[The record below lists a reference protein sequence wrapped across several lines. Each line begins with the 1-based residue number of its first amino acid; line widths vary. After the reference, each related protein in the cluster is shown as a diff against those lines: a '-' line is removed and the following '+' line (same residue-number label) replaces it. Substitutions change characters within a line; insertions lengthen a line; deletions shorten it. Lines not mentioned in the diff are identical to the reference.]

1 MSGVQNH
8 TLEYVVVDV
17 PATIWKQHRFRAW
30 LVFDGHDGLRKS
42 LANLKP
48 SSNIEG
54 TNTLEG
60 IWELHVISYL

>member
-17 PATIWKQHRFRAW
+17 PATIWKQHRFWAW

-42 LANLKP
+42 LANLIP
-48 SSNIEG
+48 SRNIEG
-54 TNTLEG
+54 TNTLKG
-60 IWELHVISYL
+60 TWELHVISYL